1 MVTRHVNEL
10 VLHIIMLR
18 VDLKVICEHG
28 IVFNGR
34 NLLVHQQQNIKLEAF
49 YNKKKCTLAAV
60 RLFALKFQF
69 FSENSKR
76 NFCISHVDIQK
87 FRFEFL
93 EEKNIMEIRTKNE
106 IIDSMTRLIV
116 WNMQKNNIQHVYI
129 FLIHKMFRNCGQ
141 RLSTKCTN
149 SINLLEYFCG
159 TQMTHSL
166 GECKLI

>member
-28 IVFNGR
+28 SVFNGR
-34 NLLVHQQQNIKLEAF
+34 NLLVHQQQNIKLETF

-87 FRFEFL
+87 FCFEFL
-93 EEKNIMEIRTKNE
+93 EEKTYNGDQSKKRNYRLYDEINR
-106 IIDSMTRLIV
+106 
-116 WNMQKNNIQHVYI
+116 
-129 FLIHKMFRNCGQ
+129 
-141 RLSTKCTN
+141 
-149 SINLLEYFCG
+149 LEYA
-159 TQMTHSL
+159 
-166 GECKLI
+166 KK